1 MTIEDPTQA
10 RSDHT
15 DGYGQVCAPPSTHG
29 QTLQLSEPH
38 GSLRM
43 VDTSDYD
50 HGNLNSGLCVVQTPT
65 LEGAQA
71 ESTIVQ
77 SPTLTNHDAEPLTLD
92 VQHDGDETTSKSR
105 NAGNYQLWDAL

>member
-1 MTIEDPTQA
+1 
-10 RSDHT
+10 
-15 DGYGQVCAPPSTHG
+15 
-29 QTLQLSEPH
+29 
-38 GSLRM
+38 M

-77 SPTLTNHDAEPLTLD
+77 SPTLTNQDAEPLTLD
-92 VQHDGDETTSKSR
+92 VQHDGDETTRVAMRAITNSGMHSSR
-105 NAGNYQLWDAL
+105 TTVPQDKLTPTIQLTGLSYYNSGQRHE